1 MTIKCTQ
8 IMMFS
13 LYVHYLLTPHKS
25 GGFETIMKNYLILLT
40 FCLSFPIFAADV
52 VVEGRPFYDTVIQ
65 PRALEKLDMFRNT
78 LEASYGHLFSDET
91 VDWATLP
98 QATFQ
103 NGWNEAGDW
112 SFKKVLE
119 QLTVLNVDK
128 VNEDANKLY
137 NFIIENLYTN
147 NIMKKMDYFKR
158 LFNELERSLWLC

>member
-1 MTIKCTQ
+1 MPIKK
-8 IMMFS
+8 
-13 LYVHYLLTPHKS
+13 YLT
-25 GGFETIMKNYLILLT
+25 LLT
-40 FCLSFPIFAADV
+40 FCLSLPSLASDV
-52 VVEGRPFYDTVIQ
+52 AMDTLENYDTLIQ

-91 VDWATLP
+91 VDWAPLP

-103 NGWNEAGDW
+103 NVWNEAGGS

-137 NFIIENLYTN
+137 EFITGHIHADG
-147 NIMKKMDYFKR
+147 IMERMKTFKD